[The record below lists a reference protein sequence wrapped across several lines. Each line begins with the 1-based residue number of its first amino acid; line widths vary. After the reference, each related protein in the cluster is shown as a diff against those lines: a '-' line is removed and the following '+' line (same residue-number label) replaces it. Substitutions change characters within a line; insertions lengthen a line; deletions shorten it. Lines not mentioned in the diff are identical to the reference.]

1 MNTIS
6 YPLLETTGHCW
17 AWFERGRQLVP
28 SLSVT
33 STVVLPS
40 CRAPQGSVWS
50 TGTEVKPLWRWFGT
64 LAICNIYLSIKT
76 FLIWYFKEG
85 LMYFMVK
92 WLFLKDSQDTKHI
105 KDSEKPYSVF
115 LKLN

>member
-40 CRAPQGSVWS
+40 CHAPQGSVRS

-85 LMYFMVK
+85 LMYIVK
-92 WLFLKDSQDTKHI
+92 KVFHGEMAL
-105 KDSEKPYSVF
+105 SERF
-115 LKLN
+115 TRHQTC